1 MRITPARAGDL
12 PAHVLADTRLRV
24 LADWG
29 TRLAALGI
37 SPGQSG
43 NLSVRSGDGFAITR
57 TGVELAAIQ
66 TSDWVQV
73 IGLDRLDHGDLLVT
87 YLGDHVPS
95 RDAFVHGTVYQH
107 APGAGAV
114 FHLHDQLVLDR
125 AARLGLRGT
134 EHHHPA
140 GTPGSVAEIEQF
152 LGEHPG
158 VDYFTLVDHGIVAR
172 GADADAAGRLVEDW
186 HHKARTLDP

>member
-1 MRITPARAGDL
+1 VKITPCRAGGI
-12 PAHVLADTRLRV
+12 PAHILADPRLSA

-29 TRLAALGI
+29 ARLATLGI

-43 NLSVRSGDGFAITR
+43 NLSVRSGDGFVITR
-57 TGVELAAIQ
+57 TEVELAAIRPA
-66 TSDWVQV
+66 DWVQV
-73 IGLDRLDHGDLLVT
+73 VGLDRLDDGDLQVT

-125 AARLGLRGT
+125 AGSLGLPGT

-140 GTPGSVAEIEQF
+140 GTPGSVREIEQF
-152 LGEHPG
+152 LGEHHG
-158 VDYFTLVDHGIVAR
+158 VDYFTLVDHGIVAL
-172 GADADAAGRLVEDW
+172 GVDVDVAGWLVEDW
-186 HHKARTLDP
+186 HHRARALDP